1 MELWSII
8 LFSLIYSFNFSAARK
23 RELGNEFPARNY
35 ELEEEFSAYDCTNSY
50 KVIEE
55 IDITDIF
62 SENYARVK
70 LYQNAYPGYSIIK
83 GNFIIS
89 VLATVILPNQIRI
102 YRISHLKL

>member
-1 MELWSII
+1 MELLSII
-8 LFSLIYSFNFSAARK
+8 FFSLIYSFNFSAARK
-23 RELGNEFPARNY
+23 RELENDFPARNY
-35 ELEEEFSAYDCTNSY
+35 ELEEEFSAYDCINSY

-89 VLATVILPNQIRI
+89 VLATVILNSTKINVEI
-102 YRISHLKL
+102 FAS